1 MRTADISCV
10 SHWNYMNFESVIL
23 QSTAIFSPSRVVGML
38 TRLKC
43 QVALEGVLST
53 FLKKAALNI

>member
-1 MRTADISCV
+1 MRTADISCA

-23 QSTAIFSPSRVVGML
+23 QSTAISSPGSVVGML

-43 QVALEGVLST
+43 QLVPEGVLST
-53 FLKKAALNI
+53 FLKKATLNI

>member
-23 QSTAIFSPSRVVGML
+23 QSTAISSPGSVVVML

-43 QVALEGVLST
+43 QLAPEGVLST
-53 FLKKAALNI
+53 FLKKATLNI

>member
-23 QSTAIFSPSRVVGML
+23 QSTTISSPGSVVGML

-43 QVALEGVLST
+43 QLAPEGVLST
-53 FLKKAALNI
+53 FLKKATLNI